1 MKPALVQ
8 SIPTDYSAE
17 RLTEKHTPEGVK
29 TFAVLKDSVFGVLE
43 GRILKQG
50 DWVLTDRE
58 GRKHTVTDKYFRK
71 HYEPIDPEA
80 KGEIEQFGEEE

>member
-1 MKPALVQ
+1 
-8 SIPTDYSAE
+8 
-17 RLTEKHTPEGVK
+17 
-29 TFAVLKDSVFGVLE
+29 
-43 GRILKQG
+43 
-50 DWVLTDRE
+50 VLTDRE